1 MIAHPYK
8 ARRSRNASSK
18 TNSKITV
25 QRQSLQ
31 LNLRLSDRFELKLV
45 TMMKLVT
52 FGYQDIKIGWE
63 IKSSFSWEKV

>member
-1 MIAHPYK
+1 MIAHVYK

-18 TNSKITV
+18 TSSKITV

-52 FGYQDIKIGWE
+52 FCYQDIKIGWE
-63 IKSSFSWEKV
+63 IKSFFSSEKV